1 MLVNEAWLKE
11 FVDYSIPT
19 DELTAKLTMAGLEV
33 DSVAAAAAEFTGVV
47 VGQVLSVEP
56 HPNADK
62 LRLCKVSIGEA
73 DALDIVCGASNVRVD
88 LRIPVATVGAV
99 LPGDFKI
106 KPSKLRGEPSN
117 GMLCSEQ
124 ELGLA
129 ESADGLMELPNDA
142 PVGINIR
149 DYLQLDDTII
159 EVDLTPN
166 RADCLSIE
174 GVAREIAC
182 FVGTT
187 MSVNKPSNLKATID
201 DKVNVVVDAA
211 EDCPRYLGRVIKG
224 LNRSAATPIWMQEK
238 LRRCGQRSL
247 GPLVDVTNYVL
258 LELGQP
264 LHAFDLNKIEGDI
277 VVRRANEGE
286 TLALLN
292 EQTITLNDDV
302 LLIAD
307 QAKALAF
314 AGVMGG
320 EESAVNDDT
329 SDIFL
334 ECAFFLPITIAGKS
348 RQFGLHTDAS
358 HRFERGVDPEL
369 CYRALDR
376 AIELLISIAG
386 GEVGPLTDV
395 TSDTKL
401 PKNKAVTLRFERIQ
415 RVLGVELSE
424 QTVEN
429 YFLSLGMRV
438 SKSGAEWLVTAP
450 SYRFDVAIE
459 ADLIEEVAR
468 LYGYDNLPQNSLNIS
483 GSLSSVEEKTQPLD
497 RIKDL
502 LVDLGYQEAITYSFT
517 DEAALKLLTPN
528 TDVYRLKN
536 PISSDL
542 SVMRTSLWAGL
553 LKAMDANIKR
563 NEESIRFFETG
574 LKFTVEEGELK
585 QQQVL
590 SLLATGK
597 AQPEQWGEATRALD
611 FYDIKHDV
619 ESILALNGLASEYQF
634 KSGQNDALH
643 PGQTAELVNK
653 AGEHVGYI
661 GLLHPALESDFDV
674 KKPVYLVELL
684 QSQIQTKAIPVF
696 ESMTKYPSVRRD
708 LALIVDEAQQVHDIV
723 DYIYSQYD
731 LVKEV
736 ITFDIYQGKGIET
749 GRKSVALGLI
759 LQDKSKTLVE
769 KDVEQLITE
778 LLEKLNN
785 VFKARLRE

>member
-19 DELTAKLTMAGLEV
+19 DDLTAKLTMAGLEV

-47 VGQVLSVEP
+47 VGRVLSVEP

-62 LRLCKVSIGEA
+62 LRLCKVSIGDA

-88 LRIPVATVGAV
+88 LCIPVATVGAV

-129 ESADGLMELPNDA
+129 DSADGLMELPNDA
-142 PVGINIR
+142 PIGTDIR
-149 DYLQLDDTII
+149 EYLQLDDTII

-182 FVGTT
+182 FAG
-187 MSVNKPSNLKATID
+187 KPMTINEAKKVKETID
-201 DKVNVVVDAA
+201 DTVNVVVEAT

-224 LNRSAATPIWMQEK
+224 LNRSATTPIWMQEK

-277 VVRRANEGE
+277 VVRRASEGE

-292 EQTITLNDDV
+292 EQTIELDGDV

-307 QAKALAF
+307 QTKALAF

-320 EESAVNDDT
+320 EDSAVSDET

-334 ECAFFLPITIAGKS
+334 ECAFFKPITIAGKS
-348 RQFGLHTDAS
+348 RKFGLHTDAS

-376 AIELLISIAG
+376 AIELLTAIAG
-386 GEVGPLTDV
+386 GDVGPLTDV
-395 TSDTKL
+395 TTDAAL
-401 PKNKAVTLRFERIQ
+401 PKNQAVKLRFERIQ
-415 RVLGVELSE
+415 RVLGVELTE
-424 QTVEN
+424 ETVGR
-429 YFLSLGMRV
+429 YFLSLGMHV
-438 SKSGAEWLVTAP
+438 EKSGAQWLVTAP
-450 SYRFDVAIE
+450 SYRFDISIE

-483 GSLSSVEEKTQPLD
+483 GSLTSVEEKTQPLD

-502 LVDLGYQEAITYSFT
+502 LVDLGYQEAITYSFI
-517 DEAALKLLTPN
+517 DEESLKALTPN
-528 TDVYRLKN
+528 VDVYRLQN

-542 SVMRTSLWAGL
+542 SVMRTTLWAGL

-563 NEESIRFFETG
+563 NEESVRFFETG
-574 LKFTVEEGELK
+574 LKFTVEQGELK

-597 AQPEQWGEATRALD
+597 AQPEQWGELTRALD

-634 KSGQNDALH
+634 KSGQHDALH

-653 AGEHVGYI
+653 NGEHVGYI
-661 GLLHPALESDFDV
+661 GLLHPALESHFDV
-674 KKPVYLVELL
+674 KKPVYLVELI
-684 QSQIQTKAIPVF
+684 QSKIQTKTIPVF
-696 ESMTKYPSVRRD
+696 EAMSKFPPVRRD
-708 LALIVDEAQQVHDIV
+708 LALIMDEKVHVNEIV
-723 DYIYSQYD
+723 DYIYKQYN
-731 LVKEV
+731 LVHEV

-769 KDVEQLITE
+769 KEVEQLINE
-778 LLEKLNN
+778 LLENLNN
-785 VFKARLRE
+785 VFNAQLRE